1 MSNNLWMMIILT
13 SFPQMSSPCMGLQ
26 GCRHLKLSTKSPL
39 CNMMISVVSWSL
51 TGGREAEAIYMKHA
65 CQLQLNIIPIIIWG
79 KKKMPN
85 IDRVL
90 SFSFSYAFIFR
101 SSICHLMLINYFLF
115 IFNFTGQVMLDLQSQ
130 YQKFNKSRLKTALS
144 SLEKSLAN
152 LVRKETFYQYLA
164 GHIEHIMV
172 VICLR
177 NG

>member
-1 MSNNLWMMIILT
+1 MSNNLWMVIILT

-26 GCRHLKLSTKSPL
+26 GCRHPKLSTKSPL
-39 CNMMISVVSWSL
+39 CNMIISFVSWSL
-51 TGGREAEAIYMKHA
+51 TGGREAEANI
-65 CQLQLNIIPIIIWG
+65 QLNIIPIIIWG
-79 KKKMPN
+79 KKKIPN

-172 VICLR
+172 VIF
-177 NG
+177 